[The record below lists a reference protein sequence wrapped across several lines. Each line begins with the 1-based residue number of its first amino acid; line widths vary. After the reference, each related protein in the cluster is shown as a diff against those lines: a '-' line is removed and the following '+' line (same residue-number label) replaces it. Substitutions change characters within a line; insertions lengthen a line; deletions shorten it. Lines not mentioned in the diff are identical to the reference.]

1 MHIRSMLSLL
11 ALAMVVATAG
21 AAETDGPG
29 RADAMTWPVSATPS
43 SEPSVRAL
51 AVTPDLPKRSEHA
64 DAITWE
70 CPQSRALTH

>member
-1 MHIRSMLSLL
+1 MQTRSMLSLL
-11 ALAMVVATAG
+11 ALAMVVATAD
-21 AAETDGPG
+21 AAETDSRG
-29 RADAMTWPVSATPS
+29 RADAMTWPV
-43 SEPSVRAL
+43 

>member
-1 MHIRSMLSLL
+1 MQSMLSLL
-11 ALAMVVATAG
+11 TLAMVVATA
-21 AAETDGPG
+21 ASAETDSRG
-29 RADAMTWPVSATPS
+29 RADAITWPVSVTSS
-43 SEPSVRAL
+43 SEPSVRAV

>member
-1 MHIRSMLSLL
+1 
-11 ALAMVVATAG
+11 MVVATAD
-21 AAETDGPG
+21 AAETDSRG
-29 RADAMTWPVSATPS
+29 RADAMTWPVSAAPS

-51 AVTPDLPKRSEHA
+51 AVTQDLPKRSEHA